1 MVLLYLKLKQL
12 LAHNIISIRIYSTS
26 DMSAYPSTYPFH
38 AKYPPQDKVEHEK
51 PKPSVPLK
59 YAMIANSNLFEC
71 VLQPTAVATNQ
82 IDLFMTKNNLLH
94 ETITL
99 LVNVFAIQSRF
110 TLHLIILN
118 ILERTNITRII

>member
-1 MVLLYLKLKQL
+1 MVLLYLKLKPL

-82 IDLFMTKNNLLH
+82 IFITKKNLWNENWH
-94 ETITL
+94 DYC
-99 LVNVFAIQSRF
+99 FS
-110 TLHLIILN
+110 
-118 ILERTNITRII
+118 ERVCNSK